1 MLSGLISITVTGQ
14 DARLAHRL
22 EPHATIRC
30 LSSTMRNLHFKHSV
44 SSSRTL
50 DMKRLFV
57 CGLLLFA
64 GADLFAQQNTPPL
77 QQQETP
83 PVLPQQNT
91 PPLPP
96 PEEGAP
102 PPMKPS
108 ATPPPVAPIVVAA
121 PKQPN
126 GKIQKSL
133 VRITSTEVEPDYRA
147 PWNTGAIGRGVGAG
161 FVIEGPRIMTNAH
174 VVSNTRYLT
183 VERDGDPNKYP
194 ARVVFVAHDC
204 DLALITVDS
213 PEFFKNMVPLGFG
226 GIPELESTVSAYGY
240 PIGGERMS
248 VTTGIVSR
256 IDFQLYTHSS
266 IDQHLAIQIS
276 AQINPGNSGGPV
288 MQKTKVVGVAF
299 QGYSGDVAQGV
310 AYMVPTPVINRF
322 LKDVS
327 DGRYDGYVDLG
338 ITYGKLQ
345 NPAQRKFL
353 GLKDDGRGVLVE
365 TVVAA
370 GPCAKI
376 LRPGDVLLAID
387 NHPIASDGNVELEG
401 ERVEMPEVVER
412 KFKHDSVK
420 FDIWRDKQSTSGSVQ
435 LDTVPPYLMQ
445 SHKYDVRPRYV
456 VYGGLLFQPLT
467 LDLLE
472 AYQPTDLRLRHFF
485 DFYVIDQ
492 IYREHPD
499 VIVLTNILPDPINTY
514 LAPYRGGI
522 VDSINGKKIHTMDEL
537 SQTLAE
543 PADRLVIDLIGD
555 GPPLV
560 LDPKQV
566 EAARERIKM
575 RYNVVREQNLQE
587 QPTAKA
593 PDLQTKI

>member
-1 MLSGLISITVTGQ
+1 
-14 DARLAHRL
+14 
-22 EPHATIRC
+22 
-30 LSSTMRNLHFKHSV
+30 
-44 SSSRTL
+44 
-50 DMKRLFV
+50 MKRILII
-57 CGLLLFA
+57 GYAALLLA
-64 GADLFAQQNTPPL
+64 SLVYAQEGTP
-77 QQQETP
+77 
-83 PVLPQQNT
+83 
-91 PPLPP
+91 
-96 PEEGAP
+96 AP
-102 PPMKPS
+102 PPMEPQGPQRTGPWKS
-108 ATPPPVAPIVVAA
+108 SPPAQEVVPVPVPIAP
-121 PKQPN
+121 PKPN
-126 GKIQKSL
+126 GPVQKSL
-133 VRITSTEVEPDYRA
+133 VRITATSVEPDYRA
-147 PWNTGAIGRGVGAG
+147 PWNAGGLQRGVGAG
-161 FVIEGPRIMTNAH
+161 FVISDNRILTNAH
-174 VVSNTRYLT
+174 VVANSRYLT

-194 ARVVFVAHDC
+194 ATVQFIANDC
-204 DLALITVDS
+204 DLALITVSAPD
-213 PEFFKNMVPLGFG
+213 FFKNMVPLKFG
-226 GIPELESTVSAYGY
+226 GIPALESTVSAYGY

-266 IDQHLAIQIS
+266 IDQHLAVQIS

-327 DGRYDGYVDLG
+327 DGHYDGYVDLG

-420 FDIWRDKQSTSGSVQ
+420 FDIWSDKQSTSGSVQ

-456 VYGGLLFQPLT
+456 LYGGLLFQPLS

-522 VDSINGKKIHTMDEL
+522 IDSINGKKIHTMDEL

-566 EAARERIKM
+566 EGARERIKM